1 MPFNPLS
8 KRLLKNERK
17 SIFYLMVLAG
27 ILVDVASNTYLPS
40 LAWI

>member
-27 ILVDVASNTYLPS
+27 IIEEKVIAEATC
-40 LAWI
+40 